1 MFCEDFI
8 QLKMAMVVV
17 MMMVVV
23 VVLVMMVMVMTMLV
37 MMMLMTVLKG
47 TENIPGGRRTR
58 NIRKTGPKQAQ
69 SDWVPWFWTRTVTLI
84 QYRRCG
90 ERPMRIG

>member
-37 MMMLMTVLKG
+37 MMMMLMTVLKG
-47 TENIPGGRRTR
+47 TENIPGGRRTK

-69 SDWVPWFWTRTVTLI
+69 SDWVP
-84 QYRRCG
+84 
-90 ERPMRIG
+90 